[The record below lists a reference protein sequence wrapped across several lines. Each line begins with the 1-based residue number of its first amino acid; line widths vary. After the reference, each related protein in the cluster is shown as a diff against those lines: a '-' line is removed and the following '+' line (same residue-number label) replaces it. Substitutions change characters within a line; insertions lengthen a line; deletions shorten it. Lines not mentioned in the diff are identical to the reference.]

1 VGFEKACEAS
11 DLEGRVFCPRLVSG
25 VLELEPALA
34 GDKVK
39 IGFRTCGAGDSIKP
53 GFRTCEAGEGV
64 KPRVTEGVLPR
75 GNPGLCQISQPNPR
89 EWVTDGGRVE

>member
-64 KPRVTEGVLPR
+64 KPRSKTCEAGDSVKPRVTEGVKPL
-75 GNPGLCQISQPNPR
+75 R
-89 EWVTDGGRVE
+89 EPWV